1 MDYVYEGIA
10 MTVFILISL
19 IFIKPPAWSIRMLKS
34 FVGLLDRW
42 L

>member
-1 MDYVYEGIA
+1 MTEVYEGIA
-10 MTVFILISL
+10 MVVFILISL
-19 IFIKPPAWSIRMLKS
+19 IFIKPPAWSRRMLKY